1 MTHSVRFIAFAM
13 LAALALCACKS
24 KTDAEKVW
32 IIPTFATQD
41 GHAISMGFNN
51 PDMPDMT
58 LSECQ
63 ETLHNQIPRVV
74 AEARAREPRLG
85 NAKLTGIRC
94 VAAVGDPLASTA
106 GSESK

>member
-1 MTHSVRFIAFAM
+1 MTQSVRFIAFAM

-32 IIPTFATQD
+32 IIPTFETQD

-51 PDMPDMT
+51 PAMPDMT

-74 AEARAREPRLG
+74 AEARAREPQLG